1 MSNFRKITLDDVLEL
16 NKISPVMTEVKI
28 KDKSEQIQL
37 RKKMIAKDYQ
47 NTVSQCEKIK
57 IQAQ

>member
-47 NTVSQCEKIK
+47 NTVS
-57 IQAQ
+57 